1 MISKTSSALSQKS
14 ELAYKQ
20 LSDTTF
26 FTYTISMYTAMI
38 VCAIVIKDVTKIFDS
53 LSAFGSSCLVFLF
66 PGGFFLMT
74 YTMLAKDKYKKKF
87 EYKVLYW
94 LSIVA
99 VIFGVVM
106 AFESVY
112 FSIAKLF

>member
-1 MISKTSSALSQKS
+1 
-14 ELAYKQ
+14 
-20 LSDTTF
+20 
-26 FTYTISMYTAMI
+26 MYTAMI
-38 VCAIVIKDVTKIFDS
+38 VCAISIEDVTKIFDS

-87 EYKVLYW
+87 EYRVLYW
-94 LSIVA
+94 VSILF
-99 VIFGVVM
+99 VILGVIM

-112 FSIAKLF
+112 FSLAKIF